1 MKKYLDYLP
10 RDKHDFERVNELKK
24 WDRSE
29 LVPLLPNLLEWIQDI
44 NWPIAHEVAELLLT
58 VPKDIIPLIQRVL
71 ETTDEIWK
79 YWCLEVLVKRL
90 SDEDKKSLQEDLLR
104 LAESPTTAEKYEEV
118 DELAKEILQSMK

>member
-1 MKKYLDYLP
+1 MKNYLDYLP

-24 WDRSE
+24 WDKSE

-44 NWPIAHEVAELLLT
+44 NWPIANEVAELLLT
-58 VPKDIIPLIQRVL
+58 VPKDIIPLIQRVFK
-71 ETTDEIWK
+71 TTDEIWK

-104 LAESPTTAEKYEEV
+104 LAENPTANEKYEEV
-118 DELAKEILQSMK
+118 DGLAKEILQSMK